1 VFQGIVK
8 VFGKPLPYAEVEV
21 EYLANGNLEAPA
33 TPFITQVIKADKN
46 GVFTYACPRAGWWAF
61 AALSEDKEK
70 MSHSQSDGDE
80 YPVEIGAVFWIRV
93 YDMP

>member
-1 VFQGIVK
+1 VV
-8 VFGKPLPYAEVEV
+8 
-21 EYLANGNLEAPA
+21 
-33 TPFITQVIKADKN
+33 KADAN

-61 AALSEDKEK
+61 AALSQDQEK
-70 MSHSQSDGDE
+70 MRHSDGNE